1 MQKMGNYNEENGT
14 IPLGASGR
22 KATVISNSPI
32 QLYSGRNR
40 IRVFHIYSII
50 HSFRIP
56 SFKPHLH

>member
-56 SFKPHLH
+56 